1 MNYKES
7 ARSPHYGRIYGYDE
21 SGKEMKELDV
31 LKLKVVAK
39 SGKLYTVA
47 ALLKKVLELESVID
61 KMYEDVNKNTEMQK
75 QVEILTQLV
84 IVLDAKI
91 KLLEVNK

>member
-21 SGKEMKELDV
+21 SGKEIKELDV

-47 ALLKKVLELESVID
+47 ALLKKVLELERVID

-75 QVEILTQLV
+75 QVKILTQLV
-84 IVLDAKI
+84 VALDAKI